1 MLLKYITL
9 GLDSSCV
16 GVTSSEKKKKKIKK
30 NDKLR
35 NVLT

>member
-16 GVTSSEKKKKKIKK
+16 GVTSSEKKKKRLKK
-30 NDKLR
+30 MINSE
-35 NVLT
+35 TY